1 MEIIHSNKIITVIRR
16 SLNLIDKRLTE
27 HGVKVMVVLQDM
39 LKAEGCQDMELKNTL
54 SLLALLHDVGAY
66 RTEEIDDLVKF
77 EIGDV
82 WQHSIYGYLFLRE
95 FTPLGEWA
103 KVVLYHHA
111 DCQETAD
118 QPEHIRRYAQMLHVA
133 DRAVVW
139 HDEVKRSEDQLNKHF
154 SLGMG
159 TKFSPEAIRLWLKC
173 QEYKTFEKLDDTRC
187 LDAALGCCCLTDSE
201 AADYLAM
208 VIHAIDFRSRDTV
221 THTMGVMEIGLRL
234 ARRMNFPEDVCQ
246 KIYYGAMLHDLGKI
260 GTPVSVLEKP
270 GRLTPQETAIMQNH
284 VVLSRQ
290 IIDGCVDK
298 TVSRIAL
305 RHHEKLDGSG
315 YPLGLKGED
324 LTLPER
330 LLTTA
335 DIVSA
340 LCMSRS
346 YKEAFSKQKCLSILR
361 DMQENGKLDPQVVTA
376 METFFDEIMS
386 QADEACR
393 PLRETYGR
401 VSGEYQDILKK
412 FYPASLSFTINL
424 PKINL

>member
-1 MEIIHSNKIITVIRR
+1 MK
-16 SLNLIDKRLTE
+16 
-27 HGVKVMVVLQDM
+27 
-39 LKAEGCQDMELKNTL
+39 
-54 SLLALLHDVGAY
+54 
-66 RTEEIDDLVKF
+66 
-77 EIGDV
+77 
-82 WQHSIYGYLFLRE
+82 
-95 FTPLGEWA
+95 
-103 KVVLYHHA
+103 
-111 DCQETAD
+111 
-118 QPEHIRRYAQMLHVA
+118 
-133 DRAVVW
+133 
-139 HDEVKRSEDQLNKHF
+139 
-154 SLGMG
+154 
-159 TKFSPEAIRLWLKC
+159 
-173 QEYKTFEKLDDTRC
+173 
-187 LDAALGCCCLTDSE
+187 
-201 AADYLAM
+201 
-208 VIHAIDFRSRDTV
+208 
-221 THTMGVMEIGLRL
+221 
-234 ARRMNFPEDVCQ
+234 
-246 KIYYGAMLHDLGKI
+246 
-260 GTPVSVLEKP
+260 
-270 GRLTPQETAIMQNH
+270 NH

-376 METFFDEIMS
+376 MDTFFDEIMS
-386 QADEACR
+386 QADEACS